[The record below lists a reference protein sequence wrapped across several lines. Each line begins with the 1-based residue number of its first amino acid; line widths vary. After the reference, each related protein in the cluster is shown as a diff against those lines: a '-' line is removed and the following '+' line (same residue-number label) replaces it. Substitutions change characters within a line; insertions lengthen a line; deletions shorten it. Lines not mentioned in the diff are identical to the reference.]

1 MGGGMGSDTG
11 PRGNL
16 EFILGKRSKEDLGA
30 WPEEKVGGI
39 VGMGRAG
46 EGDSGLVAFR
56 DKA

>member
-1 MGGGMGSDTG
+1 MGSDTG

-30 WPEEKVGGI
+30 WPEEKVGPE
-39 VGMGRAG
+39 VLGMDRAG